1 MASNTAAVNAPAP
14 ENPELVIRKLNDRTT
29 IFSAPFARFGLIPI
43 GGRST
48 AIKLDDGSLW
58 VVPSTALTPSTLT
71 ALQELAA
78 DGPGVR
84 HLVTIDREH
93 TLFVPQYIKA
103 FPDAKVY
110 VPSGTKDSWSKDES
124 KKDLVDKISF
134 VFGQGQGDPFEGQ
147 TNGEIKT
154 VDFGKSHGNE
164 DVAFLHTPTRTL
176 IQADLMF
183 NLPPTEQYSKSSKRS
198 WFPVLSSQFTA
209 DGAGHK
215 RLLNL
220 IAKDKTEYAKCAKA
234 VAAWDFDKIIPCHG
248 DVIESGGKGIWNN
261 LYAKFLQ

>member
-1 MASNTAAVNAPAP
+1 MAATGATVNAPAP
-14 ENPELVIRKLNDRTT
+14 ENPELVIRKLNERTT

-48 AIKLDDGSLW
+48 AIKLEDDSLW
-58 VVPSTALTPSTLT
+58 VVPSTALTPATLT
-71 ALQELAA
+71 ALQELAGQ
-78 DGPGVR
+78 GPGVR

-93 TLFVPQYIKA
+93 NIFVPQYIKA
-103 FPDAKVY
+103 FPEAKVY
-110 VPSGTKDSWSKDES
+110 VPSGVKDSWTKDAS
-124 KKDLVDKISF
+124 KKDLVDKITF
-134 VFGQGQGDPFEGQ
+134 VFGQGKGDPFEAV

-164 DVAFLHTPTRTL
+164 VSPMRRQTDPLINSPSIQDVAFLHTPTKTL

-198 WFPVLSSQFTA
+198 WFPILSGQFTA
-209 DGAGHK
+209 EGAGHK
-215 RLLNL
+215 RLLNM
-220 IAKDKTEYAKCAKA
+220 IAKDKSEYAK
-234 VAAWDFDKIIPCHG
+234 
-248 DVIESGGKGIWNN
+248 DVIEHGGKGIWNN